1 MSYLIRSILL
11 FLVIIAKP
19 AFAQAPTIEGM
30 GSSQSSSTTQIETQ
44 TKEVDPA
51 TKKLKAQPSSI
62 TVKESYKT
70 PLQEAMDAREAL
82 DTKTPQVEMKT
93 SMGTLVI
100 TLFPEKAPVTVA
112 NFLAYVDDGFYD
124 NSIFHRVIPG
134 FVIQG
139 GGFEG
144 AMRQKKVK
152 APITNESNNGLANRR
167 GTLSMART
175 PNPDS
180 ATSQF
185 FINLENNASL
195 NSTFNKPGYAVFAE
209 VTEGL
214 PIIDMIS
221 RVKTGNVQ
229 QFRDVPLDSVLIL
242 SAKRKTK

>member
-1 MSYLIRSILL
+1 MSYLIRSIATLL
-11 FLVIIAKP
+11 MLCSS
-19 AFAQAPTIEGM
+19 AFSLAEQA
-30 GSSQSSSTTQIETQ
+30 ETAAN
-44 TKEVDPA
+44 TSAADNAAP
-51 TKKLKAQPSSI
+51 
-62 TVKESYKT
+62 
-70 PLQEAMDAREAL
+70 
-82 DTKTPQVEMKT
+82 PQVVMQT

-139 GGFEG
+139 GGFE
-144 AMRQKKVK
+144 ASMRQKQTN
-152 APITNESNNGLANRR
+152 APIINESGNGLANRR

-180 ATSQF
+180 ATTQF

-195 NSTFNKPGYAVFAE
+195 NGSFNKPGYAVFAE

-214 PIIDMIS
+214 PIVDMIS
-221 RVKTGNVQ
+221 RVRTGTVQ
-229 QFRDVPLDSVLIL
+229 QHRDVPLDPVLIL
-242 SAKRKTK
+242 SAQRKAK

>member
-1 MSYLIRSILL
+1 MPYVIRSMLL
-11 FLVIIAKP
+11 LLVIAKP
-19 AFAQAPTIEGM
+19 VFAQAPQTPNMAPSHATEAN
-30 GSSQSSSTTQIETQ
+30 SSTYDASAVNE
-44 TKEVDPA
+44 
-51 TKKLKAQPSSI
+51 KASVI
-62 TVKESYKT
+62 KNDD
-70 PLQEAMDAREAL
+70 EAIA
-82 DTKTPQVEMKT
+82 PQVEIKT

-100 TLFPEKAPVTVA
+100 TLFPKKAPVTVA

-139 GGFEG
+139 GGFDG
-144 AMRQKKVK
+144 AMRQKQVK
-152 APITNESNNGLANRR
+152 APIINESDNGLANRR

-185 FINLENNASL
+185 FINLENNTSL
-195 NSTFNKPGYAVFAE
+195 DSSFNKPGYAVFAK

-221 RVKTGNVQ
+221 RVRTGNVQ
-229 QFRDVPLDSVLIL
+229 QHRDVPLDPVLIL
-242 SAKRKTK
+242 SAQRKTK

>member
-11 FLVIIAKP
+11 LLLIIAKP
-19 AFAQAPTIEGM
+19 AFAQISSIEDTAI
-30 GSSQSSSTTQIETQ
+30 SQNSRIIQTEET
-44 TKEVDPA
+44 
-51 TKKLKAQPSSI
+51 PSSAD
-62 TVKESYKT
+62 KDNNQK
-70 PLQEAMDAREAL
+70 
-82 DTKTPQVEMKT
+82 PQVEMRT

-100 TLFPEKAPVTVA
+100 TLLPEKAPITVA

-139 GGFEG
+139 GGFEDG
-144 AMRQKKVK
+144 MRQKKVK
-152 APITNESNNGLANRR
+152 APIANESSNGLANRR

-195 NSTFNKPGYAVFAE
+195 NSTFNKAGYAVFAE

-221 RVKTGNVQ
+221 RVRTGSMQ
-229 QFRDVPLDSVLIL
+229 QFRDVPLDPILII
-242 SAKRKTK
+242 SATRKTQ